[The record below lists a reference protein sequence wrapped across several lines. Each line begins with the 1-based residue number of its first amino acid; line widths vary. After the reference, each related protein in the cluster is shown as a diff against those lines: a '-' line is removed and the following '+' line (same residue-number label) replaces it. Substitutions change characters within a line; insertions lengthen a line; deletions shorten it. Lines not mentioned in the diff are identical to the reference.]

1 MSTIHVNTIGAD
13 TGTTVSLD
21 TADTLTTANGTL
33 VMAANTVIAAYIA
46 ADAVTTV
53 KIADDAVTGAKIAD
67 DTVAEANMA
76 DDAIG
81 SAQLKSLS
89 TLLIKDSGGS
99 TLKTVH
105 GAGA

>member
-1 MSTIHVNTIGAD
+1 
-13 TGTTVSLD
+13 
-21 TADTLTTANGTL
+21 
-33 VMAANTVIAAYIA
+33 
-46 ADAVTTV
+46 
-53 KIADDAVTGAKIAD
+53 
-67 DTVAEANMA
+67 MA

-81 SAQLKSLS
+81 LAQLKSGV